1 MVVSVTQNG
10 VQHRPLLV
18 QAPVRALDPDGVA
31 VVTAGTVGFAV
42 AIGAC
47 WLWLP
52 QLTAAGKGWY
62 LGVSILGFALGLA
75 GLAFGLARRHRR
87 HNTLPS
93 RALPAM
99 LDEASV
105 EETHIDADGVPH
117 RD

>member
-31 VVTAGTVGFAV
+31 VVTAGTVGFGVGVISCAV
-42 AIGAC
+42 
-47 WLWLP
+47 WLP

-62 LGVSILGFALGLA
+62 LGVAILGFCLGLA
-75 GLAFGLARRHRR
+75 GVAFSLVRRHRR
-87 HNTLPS
+87 QNVLPS
-93 RALPAM
+93 RALDASA
-99 LDEASV
+99 EATSV
-105 EETHIDADGVPH
+105 EKAAVDADGVPH